1 MKLRSFSRLGVR
13 LLAFNIIL
21 VFLPIGGVL
30 LLGEY
35 EDTLETAEIRDLTHR
50 ARLIAAS
57 IAREGTLNPRAFE
70 DVIRRAEVDDM
81 RVRLIDSRGYVL
93 ADSREY
99 VPPAPP
105 RPPRTDRHNV
115 LYRVGAFLLRP
126 AVRLFRPP
134 EEPLEADYYANATQ
148 LQGDEI
154 AAVLRGR
161 EHFDKR
167 ITAGPQPS
175 VTFYRTVP
183 VVVGGW
189 TVGAVVAS
197 KNTYAIL
204 QDLYVVRLRVMRVF
218 IASLAVAILVTV
230 FFTTSIVR
238 PLRQLRVD
246 ARSVLDRRG
255 RMRGRHFKGSKRHDE
270 IGELSRALERI
281 MRRLDAH
288 VGVIETFASDVVH
301 ELKNPLASIRNANE
315 MIGDVT
321 DPADRRR
328 FVNVIDQEV
337 ARMERLLSGVREI
350 SMIDAR
356 LVREQPGPLDL
367 VALLSQIVEG
377 FRIREGERVR
387 FELGAP
393 AGPVMVRASADRLT
407 QVFENILDNAAS
419 FSPPGALV
427 SVTVTAEEQSVVTR
441 IADAGPG
448 IPEANLARIFDRF
461 FTHRPEAS
469 RHAGGHT
476 GLGLAIV
483 RTIVEGYGGSA
494 SAANGER
501 GSVFT
506 VRLPAAFRQF
516 P

>member
-1 MKLRSFSRLGVR
+1 
-13 LLAFNIIL
+13 
-21 VFLPIGGVL
+21 
-30 LLGEY
+30 
-35 EDTLETAEIRDLTHR
+35 
-50 ARLIAAS
+50 
-57 IAREGTLNPRAFE
+57 
-70 DVIRRAEVDDM
+70 
-81 RVRLIDSRGYVL
+81 
-93 ADSREY
+93 
-99 VPPAPP
+99 
-105 RPPRTDRHNV
+105 
-115 LYRVGAFLLRP
+115 
-126 AVRLFRPP
+126 
-134 EEPLEADYYANATQ
+134 
-148 LQGDEI
+148 
-154 AAVLRGR
+154 
-161 EHFDKR
+161 
-167 ITAGPQPS
+167 
-175 VTFYRTVP
+175 
-183 VVVGGW
+183 
-189 TVGAVVAS
+189 
-197 KNTYAIL
+197 
-204 QDLYVVRLRVMRVF
+204 
-218 IASLAVAILVTV
+218 
-230 FFTTSIVR
+230 
-238 PLRQLRVD
+238 
-246 ARSVLDRRG
+246 
-255 RMRGRHFKGSKRHDE
+255 
-270 IGELSRALERI
+270 
-281 MRRLDAH
+281 
-288 VGVIETFASDVVH
+288 
-301 ELKNPLASIRNANE
+301 
-315 MIGDVT
+315 
-321 DPADRRR
+321 
-328 FVNVIDQEV
+328 
-337 ARMERLLSGVREI
+337 
-350 SMIDAR
+350 MIDAR